1 MRPKLESDSVQ
12 PPPALS
18 TAARALDAIGDYPR
32 VLLGALILIL
42 FGIAARLAGLEH
54 LLVWHDEV
62 YSLARIFGYSQEQ
75 LHATLFSGRT
85 LYPTDLLSFQYPM
98 ACHGWADTLRALAE
112 HPEHAPLY
120 YLLGRL
126 ASTLAVSP
134 VTALR
139 GVSAVA
145 GVLLIPAAWWLMR
158 ELFGRG
164 RVPWMAAVLV
174 ACSPLQ
180 LLYAQEGRQYALWML
195 LYVTASAALAAAI
208 RRGTLPAWGLSGL
221 LLALGL
227 YVHLL
232 FLLIIPVHAVYGLH
246 RLLTRDALGSS
257 AAEVAARWTQATGL
271 ALLAFTPWLWVLAS
285 GWDLLGQNTSWMMR
299 PAAVGDLFLA
309 WGRHLTEVFV
319 DLNPRE
325 EPVWLLLLVPLGLMT
340 LHFLWRAPR
349 SGMWLLTL
357 SLLGF
362 VGLSLGPDL
371 LLGGGRS
378 LEVRYA
384 LPALLALQLMAAWS
398 LGTILGAA
406 PGTGQRRLAGGLF
419 ALLAVLGLLSQL
431 AIAGAE
437 SWSTKGLSAE
447 NAQVAR
453 VANAGTRPLILASD
467 GDISVGELISL
478 AHHLK
483 PAARIWGEPAGD
495 MGAIPGDADVLIAL
509 APSERLSAVLS
520 RLGTLKP
527 IPGTWQWLALIPSQP
542 PRTPAPDRA
551 APGTP

>member
-1 MRPKLESDSVQ
+1 LQ
-12 PPPALS
+12 PPSALT

-32 VLLGALILIL
+32 VLIGSLILIL
-42 FGIAARLAGLEH
+42 CGIAARLVGLDH

-75 LHATLFSGRT
+75 LHTTLFSGRT
-85 LYPTDLLSFQYPM
+85 LYPNDLLSFQYPM

-195 LYVTASAALAAAI
+195 LYVAASAALAAAI
-208 RRGTLPAWGLSGL
+208 RRGTLPAWGLYGL
-221 LLALGL
+221 LMTLGL
-227 YVHLL
+227 YSHLL

-246 RLLTRDALGSS
+246 RILTRDAVGSS
-257 AAEVAARWTQATGL
+257 TAVVARSWVKCTGL
-271 ALLAFTPWLWVLAS
+271 ALLAFAPWLWVLAT

-299 PAAVGDLFLA
+299 PAALGDIFLA

-319 DLNPRE
+319 DLSPGAQ
-325 EPVWLLLLVPLGLMT
+325 PIWLFLLVPLGLMT

-357 SLLGF
+357 SLFGF
-362 VGLSLGPDL
+362 VGLALGPDL

-384 LPALLALQLMAAWS
+384 LPALLALQLMTAWS

-419 ALLAVLGLLSQL
+419 ALLAALGLLSQL
-431 AIAGAE
+431 AIARAE
-437 SWSTKGLSAE
+437 SWSTKGLSAQ
-447 NAQVAR
+447 NAAVAR
-453 VANAGTRPLILASD
+453 LANAGQRPLIVASD

-483 PAARIWGEPAGD
+483 PAARIWGEPAGG

-509 APSERLSAVLS
+509 APSDRLSAELG

-542 PRTPAPDRA
+542 PRTPAPDRVI
-551 APGTP
+551 PGTP